1 MTKKAS
7 QRDRMM
13 NRQLPS
19 VVQAIVIDDPTA
31 ALRALAHADRVY
43 QHAVR
48 SGDAAQIKRTK
59 AALTR
64 AQNKHDACFE
74 HLTIRALRTPVY
86 EKLIAEHPATPE
98 QIAAAP
104 APHEAPQWNRET
116 FRPAL
121 LAACVENDMTAED
134 WAAWMEEHSSRG
146 EGDKLFV
153 VTLALNEAE
162 RLPESVMLPKGSP
175 LTANSR

>member
-19 VVQAIVIDDPTA
+19 VVQAIAIEDPTA
-31 ALRALAHADRVY
+31 ALRSLAQADRVY
-43 QHAVR
+43 QHALR
-48 SGDAAQIKRTK
+48 SGDEAQIKRTK
-59 AALTR
+59 ATLTR
-64 AQNKHDACFE
+64 AQNRHDACFE
-74 HLTIRALRTPVY
+74 HLTIRALRPRAY
-86 EKLIAEHPATPE
+86 EQLIAEHPATTE
-98 QIAAAP
+98 QTAAAP
-104 APHEAPQWNRET
+104 SPHEAPQWNRET

-121 LAACVENDMTAED
+121 LAACVEGDMTAED
-134 WAAWMEEHSSRG
+134 WAAWIEEHSSRG

-175 LTANSR
+175 LTPSSR